1 MNSRVLSS
9 TNDLLSLKYK
19 CVFGFK
25 VLKYKCVM
33 FLGREFKPQVQP
45 LILNKLKILNLGNQ
59 FEHLQYFLKKN
70 LQNWQLKW

>member
-1 MNSRVLSS
+1 MNSRALSS

-33 FLGREFKPQVQP
+33 FLG
-45 LILNKLKILNLGNQ
+45 
-59 FEHLQYFLKKN
+59 
-70 LQNWQLKW
+70 